1 MPRDHETRELVAFDT
16 LRQTAEV
23 AIRGTALAAGPEEG
37 YSVNRAESLGAP
49 EGGRTMKIETT
60 IYPAGPPRRGE
71 WVLRWRTAA
80 MPWPKFDYFPT
91 REAAEAR
98 GKEMR
103 EEASTQ
109 KGEEQT
115 NYPART

>member
-1 MPRDHETRELVAFDT
+1 
-16 LRQTAEV
+16 
-23 AIRGTALAAGPEEG
+23 
-37 YSVNRAESLGAP
+37 
-49 EGGRTMKIETT
+49 MKIETT

-71 WVLRWRTAA
+71 WVLRWRTAS

-103 EEASTQ
+103 QEASTQ
-109 KGEEQT
+109 GGDEQT

>member
-1 MPRDHETRELVAFDT
+1 
-16 LRQTAEV
+16 
-23 AIRGTALAAGPEEG
+23 
-37 YSVNRAESLGAP
+37 
-49 EGGRTMKIETT
+49 MKIETT
-60 IYPAGPPRRGE
+60 IYPAGPPRTGE
-71 WVLRWRTAA
+71 WVLRWRTAS

-103 EEASTQ
+103 QGASTQ
-109 KGEEQT
+109 GADEQT